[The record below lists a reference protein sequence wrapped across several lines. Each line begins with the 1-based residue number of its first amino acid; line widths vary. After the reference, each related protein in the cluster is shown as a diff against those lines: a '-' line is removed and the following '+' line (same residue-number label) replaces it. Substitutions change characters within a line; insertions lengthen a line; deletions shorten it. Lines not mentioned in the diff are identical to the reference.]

1 MSTTIRAV
9 QARRISP
16 LRRATSRITRSVH
29 RVLAGVNQYL
39 TETLPV
45 QFAKVYNYLLDVS
58 IITRWIIFIIPV
70 LGLLWIPG
78 ILGFTAYPDT
88 TVCYMTLS

>member
-1 MSTTIRAV
+1 M
-9 QARRISP
+9 
-16 LRRATSRITRSVH
+16 
-29 RVLAGVNQYL
+29 
-39 TETLPV
+39 